1 MTTWHAPPDA
11 LARYSRSPS
20 DLDEVTAAS
29 IEQHLMACNDCR
41 ALLSAATAPGDL
53 ASSWAAVAEVID
65 QPRTTVLEAL
75 LTRMGMSSGLARV
88 VGATPG
94 LRLAWLVTIAA
105 LAIGAVAMGHQHG
118 SDAPFLVV
126 APLLPL
132 GSVLLTFLPAEEPAG
147 EAAAATP
154 LFGAGVM
161 IRRAVTVL
169 LPTFAIL
176 AAASI
181 ALPHLADGARWL
193 LPGIALAVASLLLST
208 YVRPAVAISV
218 LGCAWVGAVVAVWV
232 LDGRRLPMASSAVF
246 DARGQ
251 LLALLLSLL
260 ATSLLYVR
268 RDRFSTV
275 EVTW

>member
-11 LARYSRSPS
+11 LARYAHAPS
-20 DLDEVTAAS
+20 DLDEVTASS
-29 IEQHLMACNDCR
+29 IEQHLMACDDCR
-41 ALLSAATAPGDL
+41 ALLSAATSTLEL
-53 ASSWAAVAEVID
+53 ASSWAAVVDVID
-65 QPRTTVLEAL
+65 RPRTTPVEAL
-75 LTRMGMSSGLARV
+75 LTRLGMSSGLARV

-94 LRLAWLVTIAA
+94 LRLAWLATIAV
-105 LAIGAVAMGHQHG
+105 LAIGAVALGRENG
-118 SDAPFLVV
+118 SDTPFLVL

-154 LFGAGVM
+154 LFGAGVV

-176 AAASI
+176 AVSSI
-181 ALPHLADGARWL
+181 ALPHLSDAARWL
-193 LPGIALAVASLLLST
+193 LPGIALAVASLTLST
-208 YVRPAVAISV
+208 YVRPVVAIATLSAGW
-218 LGCAWVGAVVAVWV
+218 LTLLVAVQV
-232 LDGRRLPMASSAVF
+232 LDGRSAPLASTAVF

-251 LLALLLSLL
+251 LLTLVLSLL
-260 ATSLLYVR
+260 AASLLYVR